1 MPLGLSYLASACKAA
16 GHKVV
21 LIDAQTEDLD
31 VQGVVDKVLAAKG
44 DVLGITA
51 TTPIY
56 HTAVQIGQAVR
67 LKSAMPIIMGGVHAT
82 IMGSELFEGHPE
94 IDYIFRGEGERG
106 LPMLLDHIAGKREPD
121 GIPGLVYRKDGEII
135 SQAPDYIDD
144 LDSLPFPDRGLLPE
158 ERYKRIVPGLGTV
171 KYTDFYS
178 SRGCPFKCTF
188 CSVGIVSGKKMRWRS
203 ITNVIGEISDL
214 VENHGVKHI
223 AFMDE
228 NFFLNHKRVHE
239 FADAVKE
246 AKLKFTWEGMGLAA
260 AVNREVMARM
270 KESGLVRVSFGIES
284 GNEEILKL
292 VKKPATFDQIIE
304 AYKIA
309 AEFGIERRGSA
320 IIGHPGETKKT
331 AMDTINFLVDLKD
344 CQQVYLNIATPYPGT
359 ELWDSAVNGKN
370 GMRLLTDD
378 FSRYQRYGEPVIE
391 VNDLKAKDLV
401 RLQRWGLLKFYM
413 QPHRIFYNMKRAGA
427 MAGINN
433 AFAFATSIVRG

>member
-1 MPLGLSYLASACKAA
+1 
-16 GHKVV
+16 
-21 LIDAQTEDLD
+21 
-31 VQGVVDKVLAAKG
+31 
-44 DVLGITA
+44 
-51 TTPIY
+51 
-56 HTAVQIGQAVR
+56 
-67 LKSAMPIIMGGVHAT
+67 
-82 IMGSELFEGHPE
+82 
-94 IDYIFRGEGERG
+94 
-106 LPMLLDHIAGKREPD
+106 
-121 GIPGLVYRKDGEII
+121 
-135 SQAPDYIDD
+135 
-144 LDSLPFPDRGLLPE
+144 
-158 ERYKRIVPGLGTV
+158 
-171 KYTDFYS
+171 
-178 SRGCPFKCTF
+178 
-188 CSVGIVSGKKMRWRS
+188 MRWRS